1 MTIEEVIGTWSG
13 DASADGLPENKV
25 KITVEPTPD
34 PMRVVWTSRL
44 VSMENSPV
52 ICNKLCSVAVAILSI
67 EEHVKVGFV
76 KEA

>member
-13 DASADGLPENKV
+13 DARADGLPENKV
-25 KITVEPTPD
+25 KIAIERTPD
-34 PMRVVWTSRL
+34 PEQVVWTSRL
-44 VSMENSPV
+44 VSMKGEPV
-52 ICNKLCSVAVAILSI
+52 ICNTLCSASVAILGI